1 MRPTVEVVMRAAIG
15 VVLIVIASAVPAR
28 AQEDRYL
35 LLAASRTSTLQ
46 DEINGAV
53 ERGFRVVAASRTDDA
68 EALVAL
74 ERTTETYTYRV
85 IATTRTGTLQ
95 REIADA
101 AAVGF
106 RVVPRT
112 VTTKRTIGGALFNN
126 NNNNDPGE
134 LLVIMERGPD
144 TPANLTYRV
153 LATSRTGTL
162 QREMSDAEAAG
173 FALIA
178 LASRGEH
185 VAIFERVGRE

>member
-1 MRPTVEVVMRAAIG
+1 MRTVEVVMTAAIG
-15 VVLIVIASAVPAR
+15 VILMVVASAMPAR

-46 DEINGAV
+46 DEINRAV

-74 ERTTETYTYRV
+74 ERTAGTYAYRV

-95 REIADA
+95 REVA
-101 AAVGF
+101 AAAAEGF

-112 VTTKRTIGGALFNN
+112 VTTKRTIGGALFDNN
-126 NNNNDPGE
+126 SRNNDAE

-144 TPANLTYRV
+144 TPANLVYRV

-173 FALIA
+173 FTLIA
-178 LASRGEH
+178 LGSRGEH
-185 VAIFERVGRE
+185 VAIFERVGLE

>member
-1 MRPTVEVVMRAAIG
+1 MRTVEVVMRAAIAM
-15 VVLIVIASAVPAR
+15 VLMVLASAAPAR
-28 AQEDRYL
+28 GQEERYL

-46 DEINGAV
+46 DEINRAV

-74 ERTTETYTYRV
+74 ERATGSYSYRV

-95 REIADA
+95 REIAEAVA
-101 AAVGF
+101 AGF
-106 RVVPRT
+106 RVIPRT

-126 NNNNDPGE
+126 DNNNEGE

-173 FALIA
+173 FTLIA

>member
-1 MRPTVEVVMRAAIG
+1 MRTVEVVMRAAIG
-15 VVLIVIASAVPAR
+15 VILMVVGSAVPAR
-28 AQEDRYL
+28 AQEERYL

-46 DEINGAV
+46 NEINQAV

-74 ERTTETYTYRV
+74 ERTTGTYTYRV
-85 IATTRTGTLQ
+85 IAATRTGTLQ
-95 REIADA
+95 REIAEAVA
-101 AAVGF
+101 AGF

-126 NNNNDPGE
+126 DNNDEGE

-144 TPANLTYRV
+144 TPANLTYRI

-173 FALIA
+173 FTLIA

-185 VAIFERVGRE
+185 VAIFERVGRSD